1 MRLHSWGGSLF
12 SRLVLLVVIAV
23 AASQIFTLWLVSSER
38 QKLLSQQLYRE
49 VINTL
54 ADVEGALDGL
64 PPESRAGFLAEYNR
78 LGMMQLYPV
87 QSSERIEFLPDMDA
101 TGELLRNQLS
111 QALGE
116 QVDAHVRLNGERR
129 ELWLKVGIIGDDY
142 WLIIPRGRFRPRDTT
157 TLWMASG
164 LASLVAMMVAFAI
177 AWRVTRPLSKL
188 ATAAESL
195 QHGVTPAPLTPRGPK
210 ELAEFTQRFNS
221 MVTALDDT
229 ARERRLMLAGLSHD
243 LRTPLTRLKLGVELQ
258 PDNTEREGMLDDI
271 DQLSRIVQQFVDFAR
286 SEETMQREPVQLAE
300 LADSVVARFRR
311 EGIDISLQV
320 QAEPEL
326 LADALALERLLTNLI
341 DNARRYGAQPIKV
354 VVEQIDKQATLTV
367 YDHGQ
372 GIPPAQREAVLAPF
386 ERLAPHRGADGGSGL
401 GLAIVSR
408 IVKQHHGQLIFLD
421 TEDGGFGIRVQ
432 LSMAN
437 AE

>member
-1 MRLHSWGGSLF
+1 MRLYGWSGSLF

-38 QKLLSQQLYRE
+38 RQLLSQQLYRE

-64 PPESRAGFLAEYNR
+64 PPESRTSFLAEYNR
-78 LGMMQLYPV
+78 LGMMQLYPIKT
-87 QSSERIEFLPDMDA
+87 SEQIQFLPKIDT

-116 QVDAHVRLNGERR
+116 QVDARVRQNGERR
-129 ELWLKVGIIGDDY
+129 ELWLKVSIIGDKY
-142 WLIIPRGRFRPRDTT
+142 WLIIPRGRFRPRGTT

-188 ATAAESL
+188 AAAAESM
-195 QHGVTPAPLTPRGPK
+195 QHGVTPAPLSPRGPK

-286 SEETMQREPVQLAE
+286 SEETLQREPVQLAE

-311 EGIDISLQV
+311 EEVDITLQI

-341 DNARRYGAQPIKV
+341 DNARRYGALPIKV
-354 VVEQIDKQATLTV
+354 VVNQQDKQASLTV
-367 YDHGQ
+367 YDRGH
-372 GIPPAQREAVLAPF
+372 GIPSAQRAAVLAPF

-408 IVKQHHGQLIFLD
+408 IIKQHDGQLIFLD
-421 TEDGGFGIRVQ
+421 PEDGGFGIRA
-432 LSMAN
+432 LLPITDP
-437 AE
+437 E